1 MVTAKNA
8 AILLAN
14 LKNYHPGIVFPKLA
28 EIRRMTLAA
37 PRVCISYDGDPVS
50 PPQRFLCRRKTSEV
64 ISNGHEIA
72 KRWGV
77 EGCSQF
83 RVVRVLV

>member
-1 MVTAKNA
+1 MVTAKIA

-37 PRVCISYDGDPVS
+37 PHDAVASSRITLVATTTIITTLL
-50 PPQRFLCRRKTSEV
+50 FTT
-64 ISNGHEIA
+64 I
-72 KRWGV
+72 
-77 EGCSQF
+77 
-83 RVVRVLV
+83 VLDVLLQ